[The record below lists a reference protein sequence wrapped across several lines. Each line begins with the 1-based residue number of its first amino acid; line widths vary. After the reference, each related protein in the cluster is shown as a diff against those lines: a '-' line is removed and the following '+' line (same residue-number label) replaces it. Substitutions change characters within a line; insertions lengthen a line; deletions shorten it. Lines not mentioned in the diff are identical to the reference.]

1 MKSIKLYYNPT
12 AGEGENSKEDLI
24 RHIRDAGYD
33 LIDSVHKKKGF
44 QRIEKNTDILAVA
57 GGDGTVRK
65 ACLELLETPLKD
77 SRPIGL
83 LALGTANNIAITL
96 KIQTDVAQVI
106 RSWSKHKLK
115 RFDVGRI
122 DAHSN
127 SEFFIE
133 SFGFG
138 IFPRLI
144 KKIKKL
150 EAHETDT
157 ADKEFETALTILID
171 LARTYK
177 AVPCS
182 VIIDGK
188 DYTGNYVMA
197 EVMNIRSLG
206 PRLVLAP
213 EADPGDGYFDVLLI
227 SEKKREQLINY
238 MEKISTGAKARFPF
252 KTIKGRNIQINWSG
266 KDMHIDD
273 QLIKKYKPLPLE
285 IKLLDAMIDFLVPD
299 NNLFQSSSE
308 PS

>member
-12 AGEGENSKEDLI
+12 AGEGENSKEDLV
-24 RHIRDAGYD
+24 RHIKEAGYD
-33 LIDSVHKKKGF
+33 FINSVHKNKGL
-44 QRIEKNTDILAVA
+44 QKIEKDTDILAVA

-96 KIQTDVAQVI
+96 KIQTDVTQVI
-106 RSWSKHKLK
+106 QSWSKHKLK

-122 DAHSN
+122 DGYGS

-138 IFPRLI
+138 VFPRLI
-144 KKIKKL
+144 KKMKKM
-150 EAHETDT
+150 ESHEMDT
-157 ADKEFETALTILID
+157 PDKEIETALTLLAD
-171 LARTYK
+171 LSLTYE

-182 VIIDGK
+182 IIIDGK
-188 DYTGNYVMA
+188 DYSGNYILA

-213 EADPGDGYFDVLLI
+213 DADPGDGYFDVLLI
-227 SEKKREQLINY
+227 PEKKRTQLISY
-238 MEKISTGAKARFPF
+238 IEKISAGVKARFPF
-252 KTIKGRNIQINWSG
+252 KTIKGRNIQIHWSG

-273 QLIKKYKPLPLE
+273 QLIKKYKPVPLE
-285 IKLLDAMIDFLVPD
+285 IKLLDAMIDFLVSD
-299 NNLFQSSSE
+299 NN
-308 PS
+308 

>member
-12 AGEGENSKEDLI
+12 AGEGENSKQDLI
-24 RHIRDAGYD
+24 KHIKEAGYD
-33 LIDSVHKKKGF
+33 LINSVPKKKGL
-44 QRIEKNTDILAVA
+44 QQIEKDTDILAVA

-65 ACLELLETPLKD
+65 ACLELLGTPLKD

-83 LALGTANNIAITL
+83 LALGTANNIALTL
-96 KIQTDVAQVI
+96 HIEKDVTQVLQ
-106 RSWSKHKLK
+106 SWNKHKLK

-122 DAHSN
+122 DGYGA

-150 EAHETDT
+150 EPNKTNT
-157 ADKEFETALTILID
+157 PDKEFQTALTILLD

-177 AVPCS
+177 VTPCS
-182 VIIDGK
+182 LIIDGK
-188 DYTGNYVMA
+188 VYTGNYIMV

-206 PRLVLAP
+206 PRLILAP
-213 EADPGDGYFDVLLI
+213 EADPGDGYFDVLLV
-227 SEKKREQLINY
+227 SERKRERLINY
-238 MEKISTGAKARFPF
+238 IEKIGAGIKGRFPF
-252 KTIKGRNIQINWSG
+252 KTVRGRNIQINWSG

-273 QLIKKYKPLPLE
+273 QLIKKYKPVPLE

-299 NNLFQSSSE
+299 KK
-308 PS
+308 